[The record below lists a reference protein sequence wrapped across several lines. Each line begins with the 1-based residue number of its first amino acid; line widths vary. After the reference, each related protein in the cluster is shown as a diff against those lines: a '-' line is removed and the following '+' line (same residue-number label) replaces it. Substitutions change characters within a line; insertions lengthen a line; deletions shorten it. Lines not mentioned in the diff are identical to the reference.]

1 MGFEIAEEL
10 VLGLMSVS
18 FDREFVFVR
27 GIVGGGLQIAEDLVL
42 ELMSVSFH

>member
-1 MGFEIAEEL
+1 MRFEIAEEL

-27 GIVGGGLQIAEDLVL
+27 GIVGGGFSNCRGACTWTDEC
-42 ELMSVSFH
+42 